1 MVNPPESFPAV
12 ATLITHAERGHTL
25 NRRQVLSP
33 DRCWAV
39 FDTRNDDTQIVTTR
53 SIERVNLASGLVEVL
68 YQVAGGTVYGPG
80 VGAAA
85 YHPQDDKVIFIH
97 GLHNCCSSLPYG
109 VARRFGAIWHSK
121 VIPAE
126 FRLGP
131 SESSKVASA
140 IPNVPLGVLSGGSHA
155 HSWSP
160 NGNRISFTYDDAL
173 RPTMPRTVGF
183 MTNAPSVNQMV
194 MELFDVS
201 RPSQDQDAENFTG
214 AYSSFLLLEPDPNL
228 GIRKALEECWINND
242 SIAFLGVVES
252 KRGEEILEIF
262 VAELPS
268 DEEIAESLRSMDHRK
283 SWPLLPGINLRRLT
297 YLESRMFP
305 GVQGPRHW
313 LTSSPKGE
321 SIYFLLRD
329 PKGVAQV
336 AQVGVESGDVRILT
350 ELECGVEGQISVN
363 GSGDQ
368 LAFVS
373 DGLVCTLSIESG
385 ALESGRIV
393 RWVERGWRKGVK
405 SPASMNCLPY
415 EGSYVGAIHF
425 VDDRRL
431 LVNRYLRM
439 DSGVF
444 LQILTLEI

>member
-1 MVNPPESFPAV
+1 
-12 ATLITHAERGHTL
+12 
-25 NRRQVLSP
+25 
-33 DRCWAV
+33 
-39 FDTRNDDTQIVTTR
+39 
-53 SIERVNLASGLVEVL
+53 
-68 YQVAGGTVYGPG
+68 
-80 VGAAA
+80 
-85 YHPQDDKVIFIH
+85 
-97 GLHNCCSSLPYG
+97 
-109 VARRFGAIWHSK
+109 
-121 VIPAE
+121 
-126 FRLGP
+126 
-131 SESSKVASA
+131 
-140 IPNVPLGVLSGGSHA
+140 
-155 HSWSP
+155 
-160 NGNRISFTYDDAL
+160 
-173 RPTMPRTVGF
+173 MPRTVGF

-268 DEEIAESLRSMDHRK
+268 DEEIAESLRSMDHRQ